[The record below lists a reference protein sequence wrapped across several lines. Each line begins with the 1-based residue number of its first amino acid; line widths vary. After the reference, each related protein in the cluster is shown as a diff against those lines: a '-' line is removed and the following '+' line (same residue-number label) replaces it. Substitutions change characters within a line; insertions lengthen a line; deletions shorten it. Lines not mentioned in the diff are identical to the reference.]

1 MRRGILALGVCL
13 ASCATGL
20 GQKAELAPLWKP
32 VAATADA
39 DKLRIDPLNSAV
51 RMGDKGRLHVATTL
65 TTPVACTTADGE
77 TLYGE
82 GDALVV
88 PAPAVPA
95 PVEVVCKSG
104 EAVAHAQV
112 TFTDSQTL
120 PVADPYAGGVVLFK
134 LRELDEPFKDGTARK
149 SLGLRGFDAKLA
161 ALGAQ
166 VMPAFPFDQTGTRDA
181 VGLGLWVVIDLP
193 TGVNFYQAVSWI
205 RTDPAVWPESY
216 LPEDASFLRVAATP
230 AFPTPFAAV
239 TRVVDPD
246 ADAYQKQVR
255 LGAAKRVM
263 PTQATPDL
271 SAIGAPQVWNE
282 EQGEGVRIAVIDT
295 GVDIDHAALRPNLLD
310 KPNERGGE
318 DLDGNGVPG
327 DRFGANLAHMAISRG
342 AETRLALGIAGNVS
356 DWAGADDRT
365 RHDWGHGTTV
375 ASIAAG
381 SGATGTRIGVA
392 PRAQIVAVDV
402 QENLRTSLTL
412 KTGDDPRMRNGDS
425 TVRPLRPISVWSRAA
440 GVVYAV
446 GERARVLTC
455 AWPGAQANWILHDAL
470 LYAEDNCAVA
480 VCGPGDEP
488 GSVGAYPAHWRESWL
503 RTHGGDTGV
512 VYDPWTGQELPSV
525 LLRPLRGT
533 VVAETAASPG
543 TEADLVLPEPRG
555 EKISIEGAVSNPWN
569 DGSTIPDKRVAVVT
583 GSAAAVGLA
592 AGSAV
597 LVTGTR
603 PDLEPWEVRQ
613 ALVLGAPKLP
623 IGRTLSLPGAIA
635 ATGQLEQG
643 MCRTLMRR
651 EPTKKASSWPKM
663 KVKLDPAGGG
673 PRSGTAPP
681 PASPDSPR

>member
-1 MRRGILALGVCL
+1 MRRGILAVGLCL
-13 ASCATGL
+13 VSCATGI
-20 GQKAELAPLWKP
+20 GEKSQLAPLWKA
-32 VAATADA
+32 VAGTADT
-39 DKLRIDPLNSAV
+39 DKLRIDPLNSVA

-65 TTPVACTTADGE
+65 ASPVSCTTADGE
-77 TLYGE
+77 PLYGE

-95 PVEVVCKSG
+95 PVEVVCQSG
-104 EAVAHAQV
+104 AARARAQV

-149 SLGLRGFDAKLA
+149 SLGLPGLDAKLA

-166 VMPAFPFDQTGTRDA
+166 VMPAFPFDQSGTRDA

-193 TGVNFYQAVSWI
+193 AGVNFYQAVSWL
-205 RTDPAVWPESY
+205 RTDPAIFAESY
-216 LPEDASFLRVAATP
+216 LAEDATFLRVVATP
-230 AFPTPFAAV
+230 SFPAPFAAV

-246 ADAYQKQVR
+246 ADAYQRQVR
-255 LGAAKRVM
+255 LGAQKRAM

-271 SAIGAPQVWNE
+271 SAIGAPQVWGD
-282 EQGEGVRIAVIDT
+282 EQGEGVRLAVIDT
-295 GVDIDHAALRPNLLD
+295 GIDIDHASLRPNLVD
-310 KPNERGGE
+310 KPSERGG
-318 DLDGNGVPG
+318 DDMDGNGVPG
-327 DRFGANLAHMAISRG
+327 DRFGANLAHLAIARG
-342 AETRLALGIAGNVS
+342 TQTRLALGIASNVS
-356 DWAGADDRT
+356 DWAGADEKT
-365 RHDWGHGTTV
+365 RHDWGHGTTI

-392 PRAQIVAVDV
+392 PRAQILAVDV

-455 AWPGAQANWILHDAL
+455 AWPGAPAHWILHDAL
-470 LYAEDNCAVA
+470 LYAEDNCAIP

-488 GSVGAYPAHWRESWL
+488 GSAGAYPAHWRESWL
-503 RTHGGDTGV
+503 RAHGGDTGV
-512 VYDPWTGQELPSV
+512 VYDPWTGQEVSSV
-525 LLRPLRGT
+525 LLRPLRAT
-533 VVAETAASPG
+533 LVAEVAASPG
-543 TEADLVLPEPRG
+543 TEADLVLPAPRG
-555 EKISIEGAVSNPWN
+555 ERVAIDGAVSNPWN
-569 DGSTIPDKRVAVVT
+569 DGSTIPDKRTALVT
-583 GSAAAVGLA
+583 GSAGAVGLA
-592 AGSAV
+592 AGSAA

-613 ALVLGAPKLP
+613 ALVLGAPKLA

-635 ATGQLEQG
+635 ATGRLEEG
-643 MCRTLMRR
+643 LCRTLLRR
-651 EPTKKASSWPKM
+651 EPTKKASPWPKVKM
-663 KVKLDPAGGG
+663 KLDPTGSSPGEA
-673 PRSGTAPP
+673 P
-681 PASPDSPR
+681 PASPDAPRR

>member
-13 ASCATGL
+13 LSCASL
-20 GQKAELAPLWKP
+20 EQKAELAPLWKP

-39 DKLRIDPLNSAV
+39 DKLRIDPLNSVA

-65 TTPVACTTADGE
+65 ATPVACTTADGE

-82 GDALVV
+82 GDALIV

-104 EAVAHAQV
+104 EAQARAQV

-134 LRELDEPFKDGTARK
+134 LRELDQPWKDGTARK
-149 SLGLRGFDAKLA
+149 SLGLRSLDQKLA
-161 ALGAQ
+161 TLGAQ

-193 TGVNFYQAVSWI
+193 SGVNFYQAVSWI
-205 RTDPAVWPESY
+205 RTDASIYSESY
-216 LPEDASFLRVAATP
+216 LPEDGAFLRVAATP
-230 AFPTPFAAV
+230 SFPAPFAAV
-239 TRVVDPD
+239 TRMVDPD
-246 ADAYQKQVR
+246 ADAYQRQVR
-255 LGAAKRVM
+255 LGAQKRVM
-263 PTQATPDL
+263 PTQASPDL

-295 GVDIDHAALRPNLLD
+295 GVDIDHASVRANLLD
-310 KPNERGGE
+310 KPSERGGD

-327 DRFGANLAHMAISRG
+327 DRFGANLAHMAIARG
-342 AETRLALGIAGNVS
+342 AQDKLALGIPSNVS
-356 DWAGADDRT
+356 DWAGADEKT
-365 RHDWGHGTTV
+365 RHDWGHGTVV

-392 PRAQIVAVDV
+392 PRAQIVVVDV
-402 QENLRTSLTL
+402 QENLRTSLTM

-440 GVVYAV
+440 GIVYAV
-446 GERARVLTC
+446 GERSRVLTC

-470 LYAEDNCAVA
+470 LYAEDNCAVP

-488 GSVGAYPAHWRESWL
+488 GSAGAYPAHWRESWL

-525 LLRPLRGT
+525 ILRPLRAT
-533 VVAETAASPG
+533 LVAEVAASPG
-543 TEADLVLPEPRG
+543 TDADLVLPEPRG

-569 DGSTIPDKRVAVVT
+569 DGSTIPDKRTAVVT

-592 AGSAV
+592 AGSAA

-603 PDLEPWEVRQ
+603 PDLEPWAVRQ

-623 IGRTLSLPGAIA
+623 IGRTLSMPGAIA

-643 MCRTLMRR
+643 ICRDLLRR
-651 EPTKKASSWPKM
+651 EPTKKASPWPKM
-663 KVKLDPAGGG
+663 KVVVDPQH
-673 PRSGTAPP
+673 PRPGDAPP
-681 PASPDSPR
+681 PASPGQR